1 MPDKYCPVIVFA
13 NHKGGVGK
21 TTATVITAE
30 LLAQRNMKVLV
41 IDTDSQGNTTEAL
54 GPANLSPTE
63 LPTVQACME
72 DVSKTEYCIVDSCFD
87 NIQLIAGSIAME
99 QPFPSE
105 PFIRLSQM
113 ERDQIRFIPQL
124 PLQGDLLLKFIPQ
137 LPLQGDLLLKAAQEA
152 GLNPE
157 LTSLQK
163 TKLLDVP
170 FIYRASLNSLQ
181 MVVERVRNSYDA
193 ILIDTAPSLGLTN
206 QAAIFASDAMIM
218 PCSTAK
224 HAVYG
229 IPDIVRMAEDIYS
242 KRPDGKK
249 LFRHVLI
256 TLVDKRTRMDKIGRN
271 ILLSKFDCIG
281 EIPKV
286 SRLPENMYTKRF
298 ILNRVEKP
306 VRALIEDVVTSI
318 YESARTYGTSSSG
331 DAATKA
337 RLPVLQEEE

>member
-1 MPDKYCPVIVFA
+1 MSDSNYCPVIVFA

-54 GPANLSPTE
+54 GPANMSPTE

-72 DVSKTEYCIVDSCFD
+72 DVDKTEYCIVDSCFD

-105 PFIRLSQM
+105 PFMRHCQT
-113 ERDQIRFIPQL
+113 EREQL
-124 PLQGDLLLKFIPQ
+124 LR
-137 LPLQGDLLLKAAQEA
+137 
-152 GLNPE
+152 N
-157 LTSLQK
+157 
-163 TKLLDVP
+163 VP
-170 FIYRASLNSLQ
+170 FIYRASLDSLQ
-181 MVVERVRNSYDA
+181 KVVERVRSSYNA

-229 IPDIVRMAEDIYS
+229 IPDIVSMAKDIYS
-242 KRPDGKK
+242 KRPDRKE
-249 LFRHVLI
+249 LSRHVLI

-298 ILNRVEKP
+298 ILNRVDKS
-306 VRALIEDVVTSI
+306 VRTLIEDVITKI
-318 YESARTYGTSSSG
+318 YEAARKKDTLVVKENQPVASASVK
-331 DAATKA
+331 D
-337 RLPVLQEEE
+337 